1 MLGKFRLVFLGN
13 PDDVKVRI
21 VGKLDFAEIEK
32 SLQDENILGIVIS
45 KEE

>member
-1 MLGKFRLVFLGN
+1 MRKFRLVFLGN
-13 PDDVKVRI
+13 PESVKVRI